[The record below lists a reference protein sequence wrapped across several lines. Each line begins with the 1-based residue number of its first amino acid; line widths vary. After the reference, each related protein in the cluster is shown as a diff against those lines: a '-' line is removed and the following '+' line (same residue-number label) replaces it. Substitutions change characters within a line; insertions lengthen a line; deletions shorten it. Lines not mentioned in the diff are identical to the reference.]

1 MDVDPSYGQ
10 GIYNAELQ
18 EPEHSNAGSTAL
30 WELPALQVSN
40 LFEYFTSYSNWYFF
54 IIFLHFRGIII
65 LKYVNYQKP

>member
-1 MDVDPSYGQ
+1 MLDVDPSYGQ

-40 LFEYFTSYSNWYFF
+40 LFES
-54 IIFLHFRGIII
+54 IFSILLNKKIFRDIII
-65 LKYVNYQKP
+65 LKCVNCQEL